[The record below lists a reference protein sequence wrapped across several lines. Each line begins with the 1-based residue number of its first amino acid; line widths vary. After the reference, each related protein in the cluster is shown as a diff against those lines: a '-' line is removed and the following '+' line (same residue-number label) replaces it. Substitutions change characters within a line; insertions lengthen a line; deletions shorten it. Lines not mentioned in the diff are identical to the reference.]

1 MAVTVRWLLAQR
13 DLGLGL
19 RAGAAATDVP
29 ITFVITTELSD
40 PTPWL
45 AGGEMLLTT
54 GIGIPPGD
62 EGCREYVRRLT
73 ERGVSALGFG
83 VGVSRESAPSAL
95 VAAADE
101 YGLAL
106 VDVPLPT
113 PFVAVARTVIDE
125 IARRANRSQVAAGR
139 AQQRMTRAAVAGG
152 PSATLRELAVGCGGT
167 ALLLDRSGRVV
178 QAHPVDVD
186 PAVSREVGELARAH
200 RAASAVGPVT
210 AADAV
215 GRATIV
221 TQPIRVGDREHGHL
235 GVVLPH
241 EPLAT
246 DHVLIGH
253 ANSLLA
259 LDFERPLRLLRAQWR
274 INAAALRLVLSAGGD
289 SDEAARL
296 VDEAADPGGVR
307 ALVVRGGEA
316 VAVVAAVRAALHDAG
331 RPVFVAEASHG
342 VVVALLGGA
351 DGRTFADGLVAGL
364 APGERARLQSGLGAP
379 HAAGAVAD
387 AVRAAELAARAARP
401 GGGTVDASALAG
413 RTLFTDPGTRGALTA
428 LDRALLEPLRAQ
440 DRDLAQALRAYLE
453 NHGQWEGT
461 AAALGV
467 HRHTARARVARAE
480 EVLGVDLKSAR
491 VRAELLL
498 ALLLGDE

>member
-1 MAVTVRWLLAQR
+1 M
-13 DLGLGL
+13 
-19 RAGAAATDVP
+19 
-29 ITFVITTELSD
+29 
-40 PTPWL
+40 
-45 AGGEMLLTT
+45 
-54 GIGIPPGD
+54 
-62 EGCREYVRRLT
+62 
-73 ERGVSALGFG
+73 
-83 VGVSRESAPSAL
+83 
-95 VAAADE
+95 
-101 YGLAL
+101 
-106 VDVPLPT
+106 
-113 PFVAVARTVIDE
+113 
-125 IARRANRSQVAAGR
+125 
-139 AQQRMTRAAVAGG
+139 
-152 PSATLRELAVGCGGT
+152 
-167 ALLLDRSGRVV
+167 
-178 QAHPVDVD
+178 
-186 PAVSREVGELARAH
+186 
-200 RAASAVGPVT
+200 
-210 AADAV
+210 
-215 GRATIV
+215 

-296 VDEAADPGGVR
+296 VDEAADPAGVR

-316 VAVVAAVRAALHDAG
+316 ETVVAAVRAALHDAG
-331 RPVFVAEASHG
+331 RPVFVAEAAEG
-342 VVVALLGGA
+342 VVALLGGT
-351 DGRTFADGLVAGL
+351 DGRTIADRLVAGL
-364 APGERARLQSGLGAP
+364 APRERAQLRLGLGAP
-379 HAAGAVAD
+379 HAAGAVAE
-387 AVRAAELAARAARP
+387 AVAAAELAARAARP

-440 DRDLAQALRAYLE
+440 DPGLAQALRAYLE